1 MNYGELKSAVRGY
14 LHRTDVDAM
23 LPTFLSLAEERIYR
37 GESTAPAL
45 RVSGMVKTVSMT
57 TAARPTD
64 FLEAKLIH
72 EDGAPK
78 RVLNYV
84 ALSLV
89 GKCGRSY
96 SWDGVNIALSDGQSL
111 PVSLTYYARL
121 DPLSADGDTNWLLT
135 NHPNVYLTSML
146 VEAARWARDDELGAR
161 EAANYISAVNA
172 LMAADKTA
180 QYSGSLLTV
189 RIGK

>member
-1 MNYGELKSAVRGY
+1 MNYGELKSAVKGY
-14 LHRTDVDAM
+14 LHRSDSDTM
-23 LPTFLSLAEERIYR
+23 MPTFLALAEERIYH
-37 GESTAPAL
+37 GEATVPAL
-45 RVSGMVKTVSMT
+45 RASGMVKTVSMT

-72 EDGAPK
+72 EDGDPK

-84 ALSLV
+84 PLSHV
-89 GKCGRSY
+89 SAYGRCY
-96 SWDGVNIALSDGQSL
+96 SWDGESIALSDDQSL

-121 DPLSADGDTNWLLT
+121 DPLVADGDTNWLLT
-135 NHPNVYLTSML
+135 KHPNVYLTSML
-146 VEAARWARDDELGAR
+146 VDAARWARDDELGAR

-180 QYSGSLLTV
+180 QYSGSLLTM
-189 RIGK
+189 RIGR